1 LQLEGGAV
9 SLDAGV
15 GEEKEEIE
23 ERRVGNMVIY

>member
-15 GEEKEEIE
+15 GEEKGEIGE
-23 ERRVGNMVIY
+23 GRRKSAAW